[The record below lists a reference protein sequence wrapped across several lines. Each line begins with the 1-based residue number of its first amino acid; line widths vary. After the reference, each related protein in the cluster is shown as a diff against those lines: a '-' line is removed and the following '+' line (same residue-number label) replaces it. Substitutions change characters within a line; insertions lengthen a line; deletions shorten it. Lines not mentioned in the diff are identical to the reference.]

1 MAHDTTAFLRLLAQ
15 AEDATSQ
22 ERWPDAARFWTQ
34 VVESNPVDGRFWLNL
49 ADARVHDGDI
59 RGAIAPLEQVLALR
73 QEFPPDTMVRLA
85 GCHARLGDENAA
97 LDWLDRAITGG
108 YRDLAS
114 LTETDEFA
122 ALHPLPRFRDLLG
135 LVDASRDMSRDDAWR
150 FDLQFAAREIK
161 RRAYAPFGELSEPEF
176 DAVVERIDRAIP
188 DLTDHQVIIELMK
201 LVRHLNDGHARVRPP
216 KDREDLQRAVPL
228 QFFLFEEGLF
238 VTAAAP
244 EHEALLG
251 AEVLTIGDHDLDAVI
266 AAFEPVIARD
276 NENRQWFLAGLPPFL
291 REPSV
296 LHALGLIPEPDR
308 IPYTIRTMTRDI
320 QAITIEPDATWPAW
334 KLRQAFPY
342 PEGWRFLPETL
353 PGGAPR
359 YLRNAHLPFWFQVLP
374 GARTLYFQFNQ
385 VRDAATESLAEVGER
400 ILAAIDAGNVEKLV
414 IDVRWNGGG
423 NTFKE
428 MPLLR
433 QIIANRTANRRGA
446 LFVITG
452 RDTFSAAQNGVN
464 FLSHHS
470 EAIFVGEPTG
480 SSPTFIGE
488 TSYFELPYSKT
499 VMNISDLRWVGTW
512 PGDHRTWIPPTLY
525 APPTFA
531 LYRQNRDP
539 AMEAIDAYGE
549 HLPGQ

>member
-1 MAHDTTAFLRLLAQ
+1 MTEATSFLRTLAQ
-15 AEDATSQ
+15 AEDATGQ
-22 ERWPDAARFWTQ
+22 ERWADAARFWTQ
-34 VVESNPVDGRFWLNL
+34 VVESNPVDGRFWLQL
-49 ADARVHDGDI
+49 ADARIHEHKFQ
-59 RGAIAPLEQVLALR
+59 GAIKPLEQVLALR

-85 GCHARLGDENAA
+85 GCHARLGDDSAA
-97 LDWLDRAITGG
+97 LDWLDHAIAGG
-108 YRDLAS
+108 YRDLAG
-114 LTETDEFA
+114 LERNDDFA
-122 ALHPLPRFRDLLG
+122 ALRHVPRFRDLVG
-135 LVDASRDMSRDDAWR
+135 LVDDSRDMSRDDAWR
-150 FDLQFAAREIK
+150 FDLRFAAREIK

-176 DAVVERIDRAIP
+176 DAAIDRIDHAIP
-188 DLTDHQVIIELMK
+188 GLTDHQVIIELMK
-201 LVRHLNDGHARVRPP
+201 LVRRLNDGHARVRPP
-216 KDREDLQRAVPL
+216 KDREDLQGAVPL
-228 QFFLFEEGLF
+228 EFFLFEEGLF
-238 VTAAAP
+238 VTTAAP

-276 NENRQWFLAGLPPFL
+276 NENHQWFRAGLPPFL

-308 IPYTIRTMTRDI
+308 IPYTVRTMSGDI
-320 QAITIEPDATWPAW
+320 QPITIEVDATDPAW
-334 KLRQAFPY
+334 KLRETFPSLD
-342 PEGWRFLPETL
+342 GWRFLPETL
-353 PGGAPR
+353 PAGMPLH
-359 YLRNAHLPFWFQVLP
+359 LRNAHLPFWFQVLP
-374 GARTLYFQFNQ
+374 ETRTLYFQFNQ

-400 ILAAIDAGNVEKLV
+400 ILAVIDAGNVEKLV
-414 IDVRWNGGG
+414 IDMRWNGGG

-433 QIIANRTANRRGA
+433 QIIANRQVNRWGA
-446 LFVITG
+446 LFVIIG
-452 RDTFSAAQNGVN
+452 RGTFSAAQNGVN

-470 EAIFVGEPTG
+470 EAIFAGEPTG

-488 TSYFELPYSKT
+488 TSYFELPHSRT

-512 PGDHRTWIPPTLY
+512 PDDCRIWLPPTLY

-549 HLPGQ
+549 HFPGR